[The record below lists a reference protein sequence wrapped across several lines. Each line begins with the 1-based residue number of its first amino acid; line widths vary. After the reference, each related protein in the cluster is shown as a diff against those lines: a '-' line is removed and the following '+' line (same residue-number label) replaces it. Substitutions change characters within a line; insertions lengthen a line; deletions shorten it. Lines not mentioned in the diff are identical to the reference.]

1 MQNCGLQSQPLMKLT
16 ILFTLLLL
24 TGFWATNFAVYFAR
38 MDITPQSVE
47 DYYLGSEEQFKM
59 PRTYQSMLEVTH
71 SHLPMMAFVVLLL
84 THLLIFAPYSFKTKV
99 ALIASGFVFSLLNES
114 AGWLVRFVSPNFA
127 CLKVAGFLGFQG
139 ILGFLLLA
147 LTIFLVKRKR
157 PKEGSNHLPTND
169 FGVQDEKNSMPLERL
184 KPGEEGTVISIQKNN
199 SNSSDLMEM
208 GLTPGTRVMLVK
220 FAPLGDPM
228 ELNVRGYHLSVR
240 RSEAK
245 HVLIERKIP
254 SNNGRDKS

>member
-1 MQNCGLQSQPLMKLT
+1 MKYMQNGGFQSQPLMKLT

-24 TGFWATNFAVYFAR
+24 TGFWATNFALYFAK
-38 MDITPQSVE
+38 MDLTPQSVE

-114 AGWLVRFVSPNFA
+114 AGWLVRFVSPGFA
-127 CLKVAGFLGFQG
+127 ALKVAGFLGFQG
-139 ILGFLLLA
+139 ILGFLLTA
-147 LTIFLVKRKR
+147 LTLFLVKSQR
-157 PKEGSNHLPTND
+157 PKEDLNHLRSDDSPVD
-169 FGVQDEKNSMPLERL
+169 DEKITIPLESL
-184 KPGEEGTVISIQKNN
+184 KPGEAGIVLQVQRKG

-208 GLTPGTRVMLVK
+208 GLTPGTRVKLVK

-228 ELNVRGYHLSVR
+228 ELDVRGYHLSVR
-240 RSEAK
+240 RIEAK
-245 HVLIERKIP
+245 NILIEKEIF
-254 SNNGRDKS
+254 SN

>member
-1 MQNCGLQSQPLMKLT
+1 LKYTRNGGFQSQRLMKLT

-24 TGFWATNFAVYFAR
+24 TGFWGTNFALYFAK
-38 MDITPQSVE
+38 MDLTPQSVE
-47 DYYLGSEEQFKM
+47 DYYLGSEGQFEM
-59 PRTYQSMLEVTH
+59 PRTYQSMLEVTR

-99 ALIASGFVFSLLNES
+99 LFIVSSLLLSLLNES

-127 CLKVAGFLGFQG
+127 LLKVAGFFGFQG
-139 ILGFLLLA
+139 ILGFLIFALA
-147 LTIFLVKRKR
+147 LFLIKSKRREDSDSKNYSR
-157 PKEGSNHLPTND
+157 TDMSEA
-169 FGVQDEKNSMPLERL
+169 QDVNRSIPLERL
-184 KPGEEGTVISIQKNN
+184 NPGEEGIVISIQKNG

-208 GLTPGTRVMLVK
+208 GLTPGTRVKLVK

-245 HVLIERKIP
+245 HILIAKEIS
-254 SNNGRDKS
+254 SN